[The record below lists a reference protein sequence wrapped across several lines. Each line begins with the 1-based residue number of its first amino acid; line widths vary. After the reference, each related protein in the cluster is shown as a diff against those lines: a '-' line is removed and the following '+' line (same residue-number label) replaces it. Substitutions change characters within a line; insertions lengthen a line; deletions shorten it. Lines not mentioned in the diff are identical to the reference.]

1 MEDGDW
7 EQGAGSRL
15 ESGWERE
22 RTARPDRAMVSGA
35 TLLDTGVIGEPQR
48 VEEIAARLRY
58 QLEVMHD

>member
-1 MEDGDW
+1 MVTGSR

-22 RTARPDRAMVSGA
+22 RAARPERAWVSGV

-48 VEEIAARLRY
+48 VEESPCAHATN
-58 QLEVMHD
+58 